1 MKKVLFSLLVIAG
14 LTACGG
20 GASSEAP
27 VADSTVVDSVAVVA
41 DSVKV
46 DSVVVAPEVKV
57 EVPVK

>member
-20 GASSEAP
+20 ASSEAP
-27 VADSTVVDSVAVVA
+27 VADSTVVDSAAVVV

-46 DSVVVAPEVKV
+46 DSAVVAPEVKV
-57 EVPVK
+57 EEPAK